1 MEFSTCKESIL
12 LLIKEAIVSY
22 VCNIC
27 PFCLLNVI
35 ARHLNHNLG
44 SNPTNFIG
52 KELKWGC
59 WGGGG
64 LALGFCLEWG
74 HDSPKN
80 LVLIFINLHFFYYL
94 TFKKLGNTTLTL

>member
-64 LALGFCLEWG
+64 DSHVAFALSGAMIPQKTLFLY
-74 HDSPKN
+74 
-80 LVLIFINLHFFYYL
+80 LLTYIFFTI
-94 TFKKLGNTTLTL
+94 